1 MFHYFIKITRPTV
14 YFAYISQIK
23 CIKLNLKMAE
33 NPPMCQAEL
42 KRYARH
48 ISLPSFGIEGQN
60 KLRKSSV
67 LCIGAGGLGSPC
79 TMYLAAAGI
88 GKLGIIDMDVVD
100 ESNIQRQILHGS
112 NDIGTKKI
120 DSAKDTLQEINPYVN
135 LELYDEAFDEN
146 NAEII
151 AKNYDIIIDGTDN
164 FPSRYLVNDT
174 SVLLGI
180 PYVYG
185 SIFRFEGQVTVF
197 SPSDG
202 GPCYRCLF
210 PDPPAKGAVPD

>member
-1 MFHYFIKITRPTV
+1 M
-14 YFAYISQIK
+14 S
-23 CIKLNLKMAE
+23 E
-33 NPPMCQAEL
+33 NPHLSKDEL

-112 NDIGTKKI
+112 HDIGVKKI
-120 DSAKDTLQEINPYVN
+120 DSAKDTLQEINPYVK

-146 NAEII
+146 NAEVI

>member
-1 MFHYFIKITRPTV
+1 M
-14 YFAYISQIK
+14 S
-23 CIKLNLKMAE
+23 E
-33 NPPMCQAEL
+33 NPHLSKDEL

-112 NDIGTKKI
+112 NDIGVKKI
-120 DSAKDTLQEINPYVN
+120 DSAKDTLQEINPYVK
-135 LELYDEAFDEN
+135 LELYDQAFDEN
-146 NAEII
+146 NAEVI

-197 SPSDG
+197 SPCDG

>member
-1 MFHYFIKITRPTV
+1 M
-14 YFAYISQIK
+14 S
-23 CIKLNLKMAE
+23 E
-33 NPPMCQAEL
+33 NPHLSKDEL

-60 KLRKSSV
+60 KLLKSSV

-112 NDIGTKKI
+112 NDIGVRKI
-120 DSAKDTLQEINPYVN
+120 DSAKDTLQEINPYVK

-146 NAEII
+146 NAEVI

>member
-1 MFHYFIKITRPTV
+1 M
-14 YFAYISQIK
+14 S
-23 CIKLNLKMAE
+23 E
-33 NPPMCQAEL
+33 NPHLSKDEL

-112 NDIGTKKI
+112 NDIGVKKI
-120 DSAKDTLQEINPYVN
+120 DSAKDTLQEINPYVK
-135 LELYDEAFDEN
+135 LELYDQAFDEN
-146 NAEII
+146 NAEVI

-197 SPSDG
+197 SPCDG

-210 PDPPAKGAVPD
+210 PDPPAKGAVLD

>member
-1 MFHYFIKITRPTV
+1 
-14 YFAYISQIK
+14 
-23 CIKLNLKMAE
+23 MAE
-33 NPPMCQAEL
+33 NPHLSKDEL

-48 ISLPSFGIEGQN
+48 ISLPLFGIEGQK

-100 ESNIQRQILHGS
+100 ESNIQHQILHGS

-151 AKNYDIIIDGTDN
+151 SKNYDIIIDGTDN

>member
-1 MFHYFIKITRPTV
+1 M
-14 YFAYISQIK
+14 S
-23 CIKLNLKMAE
+23 E
-33 NPPMCQAEL
+33 NPHLSKDEL

-112 NDIGTKKI
+112 NDIGVKKI
-120 DSAKDTLQEINPYVN
+120 DSANDTLQEINPYVN
-135 LELYDEAFDEN
+135 LELYDKAFDEN
-146 NAEII
+146 NAEVI

-197 SPSDG
+197 SPCDG

>member
-1 MFHYFIKITRPTV
+1 M
-14 YFAYISQIK
+14 S
-23 CIKLNLKMAE
+23 E
-33 NPPMCQAEL
+33 NPHLSKDEL

-112 NDIGTKKI
+112 HDIGVKKI
-120 DSAKDTLQEINPYVN
+120 DSAKDTLQEINPYVK
-135 LELYDEAFDEN
+135 LELYDQAFDEN
-146 NAEII
+146 NAEVI

>member
-1 MFHYFIKITRPTV
+1 MSDNP
-14 YFAYISQIK
+14 
-23 CIKLNLKMAE
+23 NLSKD
-33 NPPMCQAEL
+33 EL

-112 NDIGTKKI
+112 NDIGVKKI
-120 DSAKDTLQEINPYVN
+120 DSAKDTLQEINPYVK
-135 LELYDEAFDEN
+135 LELYDQAFDEN
-146 NAEII
+146 NAEVI

-197 SPSDG
+197 SPCDG

>member
-1 MFHYFIKITRPTV
+1 M
-14 YFAYISQIK
+14 S
-23 CIKLNLKMAE
+23 E
-33 NPPMCQAEL
+33 NPHLSKDEL

-60 KLRKSSV
+60 KLRKSSI

-112 NDIGTKKI
+112 NDIGVRKI
-120 DSAKDTLQEINPYVN
+120 DSAKDTLQEINPYVK

-146 NAEII
+146 NAEVI

>member
-1 MFHYFIKITRPTV
+1 M
-14 YFAYISQIK
+14 S
-23 CIKLNLKMAE
+23 E
-33 NPPMCQAEL
+33 NPHLSKDEL

-112 NDIGTKKI
+112 NDIGVKKI
-120 DSAKDTLQEINPYVN
+120 DSAKDTLQEINPYVK
-135 LELYDEAFDEN
+135 LELYDQAFDEN
-146 NAEII
+146 NAEVI

>member
-1 MFHYFIKITRPTV
+1 MPKET
-14 YFAYISQIK
+14 
-23 CIKLNLKMAE
+23 NLSDS
-33 NPPMCQAEL
+33 EL

-48 ISLPSFGIEGQN
+48 ISLPSFGIEGQERL
-60 KLRKSSV
+60 KRSRV

-79 TMYLAAAGI
+79 SIYLAAAGV
-88 GKLGIIDMDVVD
+88 GKIGIIDMDTVD

-112 NDIGTKKI
+112 EDVGKKKI
-120 DSAKDTLQEINPYVN
+120 ESAEETIRNINPNV
-135 LELYDEAFDEN
+135 EVDLYDQEFNET
-146 NAEII
+146 NALNI
-151 AKNYDIIIDGTDN
+151 ASKYDIIIDGTDN
-164 FPSRYLVNDT
+164 FPSRYLVNDA

-180 PYVYG
+180 PNIYG

-197 SPSDG
+197 STSNN

>member
-1 MFHYFIKITRPTV
+1 
-14 YFAYISQIK
+14 
-23 CIKLNLKMAE
+23 MAQ
-33 NPPMCQAEL
+33 NQHLSKDEL
-42 KRYARH
+42 HRYARH
-48 ISLPSFGIEGQN
+48 ISLASFGVEGQK
-60 KLRKSSV
+60 KLRESSV

-112 NDIGTKKI
+112 NDIGAKKI
-120 DSAKDTLQEINPYVN
+120 DLAKETLQEINPYVK

-146 NAEII
+146 NAELI

>member
-1 MFHYFIKITRPTV
+1 
-14 YFAYISQIK
+14 
-23 CIKLNLKMAE
+23 MAE
-33 NPPMCQAEL
+33 NPHLSRDEL

-48 ISLPSFGIEGQN
+48 ISLPSFGVEGQK
-60 KLRKSSV
+60 KLRESSV

-112 NDIGTKKI
+112 NDIGAKKI
-120 DSAKDTLQEINPYVN
+120 DSAKETLQEINPYVN

-146 NAEII
+146 NAELI
-151 AKNYDIIIDGTDN
+151 AKNYDIIIDGSDN

-197 SPSDG
+197 SPSDS

>member
-1 MFHYFIKITRPTV
+1 M
-14 YFAYISQIK
+14 S
-23 CIKLNLKMAE
+23 E
-33 NPPMCQAEL
+33 NPHLSKDEL

-112 NDIGTKKI
+112 SDIGVRKI
-120 DSAKDTLQEINPYVN
+120 DSAEDTLQEINPYVK
-135 LELYDEAFDEN
+135 LELYDQAFDEN
-146 NAEII
+146 NAEEI

>member
-1 MFHYFIKITRPTV
+1 M
-14 YFAYISQIK
+14 S
-23 CIKLNLKMAE
+23 E
-33 NPPMCQAEL
+33 NPHLSKDEL

-112 NDIGTKKI
+112 SDIGVKKI
-120 DSAKDTLQEINPYVN
+120 DSAKNTLQEINPYVK

-146 NAEII
+146 NAEVI
-151 AKNYDIIIDGTDN
+151 AKNFDIIIDGTDN

>member
-1 MFHYFIKITRPTV
+1 M
-14 YFAYISQIK
+14 S
-23 CIKLNLKMAE
+23 E
-33 NPPMCQAEL
+33 NPHLSKDEL

-112 NDIGTKKI
+112 NDIGVKKI
-120 DSAKDTLQEINPYVN
+120 DSAKDTLQEINPYVK

-146 NAEII
+146 NAEVI

-197 SPSDG
+197 SPCDG

>member
-1 MFHYFIKITRPTV
+1 M
-14 YFAYISQIK
+14 S
-23 CIKLNLKMAE
+23 E
-33 NPPMCQAEL
+33 NPHLSKDEL

-112 NDIGTKKI
+112 NDIGVRKI
-120 DSAKDTLQEINPYVN
+120 DSAKDTLQEINPYVK
-135 LELYDEAFDEN
+135 LELYDQAFDEN
-146 NAEII
+146 NGEEI

-210 PDPPAKGAVPD
+210 PDPPAKLSLIHI

>member
-1 MFHYFIKITRPTV
+1 M
-14 YFAYISQIK
+14 S
-23 CIKLNLKMAE
+23 E
-33 NPPMCQAEL
+33 NPHLSKDEL

-112 NDIGTKKI
+112 HDIGVKKI
-120 DSAKDTLQEINPYVN
+120 DSAKDTLQEINPYVK
-135 LELYDEAFDEN
+135 LELYDQAFDEN
-146 NAEII
+146 NADVI

>member
-1 MFHYFIKITRPTV
+1 M
-14 YFAYISQIK
+14 S
-23 CIKLNLKMAE
+23 E
-33 NPPMCQAEL
+33 NPHLSKDEL

-112 NDIGTKKI
+112 NDIGVRKI
-120 DSAKDTLQEINPYVN
+120 DSAKDTLQEINPYVK

-146 NAEII
+146 NAEVI

-164 FPSRYLVNDT
+164 FESKFLINDIR
-174 SVLLGI
+174 VL
-180 PYVYG
+180 
-185 SIFRFEGQVTVF
+185 FQ
-197 SPSDG
+197 
-202 GPCYRCLF
+202 
-210 PDPPAKGAVPD
+210 

>member
-1 MFHYFIKITRPTV
+1 M
-14 YFAYISQIK
+14 S
-23 CIKLNLKMAE
+23 E
-33 NPPMCQAEL
+33 NPHLSKDEL

-112 NDIGTKKI
+112 NDIGVRKI
-120 DSAKDTLQEINPYVN
+120 DSAKDTLQEINPYVK

-146 NAEII
+146 NAEVI

-197 SPSDG
+197 SPCDG

>member
-1 MFHYFIKITRPTV
+1 MSKNTHLSKD
-14 YFAYISQIK
+14 
-23 CIKLNLKMAE
+23 
-33 NPPMCQAEL
+33 EL

-60 KLRKSSV
+60 KLRKSSI

-112 NDIGTKKI
+112 NDIGVKKI

-135 LELYDEAFDEN
+135 LELYDKAFDEN
-146 NAEII
+146 NAEVI

-197 SPSDG
+197 SPCDG

>member
-1 MFHYFIKITRPTV
+1 M
-14 YFAYISQIK
+14 S
-23 CIKLNLKMAE
+23 E
-33 NPPMCQAEL
+33 NPHLSKDEL

-60 KLRKSSV
+60 KLRKSSI

-112 NDIGTKKI
+112 NDIGVKKI

-135 LELYDEAFDEN
+135 LELYDKAFDEN
-146 NAEII
+146 NAEVI

-197 SPSDG
+197 STCDG

>member
-1 MFHYFIKITRPTV
+1 
-14 YFAYISQIK
+14 
-23 CIKLNLKMAE
+23 MAE
-33 NPPMCQAEL
+33 NQYLSKDEL

-48 ISLPSFGIEGQN
+48 ISLPSFGVEGQK
-60 KLRKSSV
+60 KLRESSV

-112 NDIGTKKI
+112 NDIGAKKI
-120 DSAKDTLQEINPYVN
+120 DSAKETLQEINPYVK

-146 NAEII
+146 NAELI
-151 AKNYDIIIDGTDN
+151 AKNYDIIIDGSDN

>member
-1 MFHYFIKITRPTV
+1 M
-14 YFAYISQIK
+14 S
-23 CIKLNLKMAE
+23 E
-33 NPPMCQAEL
+33 NPHLSKDEL

-112 NDIGTKKI
+112 NDIGVRKI
-120 DSAKDTLQEINPYVN
+120 DSAKDTLQEINPYVK
-135 LELYDEAFDEN
+135 LELYDQAFDEN
-146 NAEII
+146 NAEEI

-174 SVLLGI
+174 SVLMGI

>member
-1 MFHYFIKITRPTV
+1 M
-14 YFAYISQIK
+14 S
-23 CIKLNLKMAE
+23 E
-33 NPPMCQAEL
+33 NPHLSKDEL

-112 NDIGTKKI
+112 SDIGVKKI
-120 DSAKDTLQEINPYVN
+120 DSAKDTLQEINPYVK

-146 NAEII
+146 NAELI

-197 SPSDG
+197 SPSDD

>member
-1 MFHYFIKITRPTV
+1 M
-14 YFAYISQIK
+14 S
-23 CIKLNLKMAE
+23 E
-33 NPPMCQAEL
+33 NPHLSKDEL

-112 NDIGTKKI
+112 HDIGVKKI
-120 DSAKDTLQEINPYVN
+120 DSAKDTLQEINPYVK
-135 LELYDEAFDEN
+135 LELYDEEFDEN
-146 NAEII
+146 NAEVI

>member
-1 MFHYFIKITRPTV
+1 
-14 YFAYISQIK
+14 
-23 CIKLNLKMAE
+23 MAE
-33 NPPMCQAEL
+33 NPHLSKDEL

-48 ISLPSFGIEGQN
+48 ISLPLFGIEGQK

-112 NDIGTKKI
+112 NDIGAKKI
-120 DSAKDTLQEINPYVN
+120 DSAKETLQEINPYVK

-146 NAEII
+146 NAELI

>member
-1 MFHYFIKITRPTV
+1 MSGNPHLSKDE
-14 YFAYISQIK
+14 
-23 CIKLNLKMAE
+23 LN
-33 NPPMCQAEL
+33 
-42 KRYARH
+42 RYARH

-112 NDIGTKKI
+112 DDIGVKKI
-120 DSAKDTLQEINPYVN
+120 DSAKDTLQEINPYVK
-135 LELYDEAFDEN
+135 LELYDQAFDEN
-146 NAEII
+146 NAEEI

-174 SVLLGI
+174 SALLGI

>member
-1 MFHYFIKITRPTV
+1 M
-14 YFAYISQIK
+14 S
-23 CIKLNLKMAE
+23 E
-33 NPPMCQAEL
+33 NPHLSKDEL

-88 GKLGIIDMDVVD
+88 GKLGIIDMDYVD

-112 NDIGTKKI
+112 NDIGVKKI
-120 DSAKDTLQEINPYVN
+120 DSANDTLQEINPYVN
-135 LELYDEAFDEN
+135 LELYDKAFDEN
-146 NAEII
+146 NAEVI

-197 SPSDG
+197 SPCDS

>member
-1 MFHYFIKITRPTV
+1 
-14 YFAYISQIK
+14 
-23 CIKLNLKMAE
+23 MAE
-33 NPPMCQAEL
+33 NQHLTKDVM
-42 KRYARH
+42 KRYSRH
-48 ISLPSFGIEGQN
+48 ISLPSFGVEGQK
-60 KLRKSSV
+60 KLRESSV

-112 NDIGTKKI
+112 NDIGAKKI
-120 DSAKDTLQEINPYVN
+120 DSAKETLQEINPYVK

-146 NAEII
+146 NAELI

-210 PDPPAKGAVPD
+210 PDPPAKGAVPDCCLLYTSDAADE

>member
-1 MFHYFIKITRPTV
+1 M
-14 YFAYISQIK
+14 S
-23 CIKLNLKMAE
+23 E
-33 NPPMCQAEL
+33 NPHLSKDEL

-112 NDIGTKKI
+112 NDIGVKKI
-120 DSAKDTLQEINPYVN
+120 DSAKDTLQEINPYVK

-146 NAEII
+146 NAEVI

-202 GPCYRCLF
+202 GPCFRCLF

>member
-1 MFHYFIKITRPTV
+1 M
-14 YFAYISQIK
+14 S
-23 CIKLNLKMAE
+23 E
-33 NPPMCQAEL
+33 NPHLSKDEL

-112 NDIGTKKI
+112 NDIGVRKI
-120 DSAKDTLQEINPYVN
+120 DSAKDTLQEINPYVK

-146 NAEII
+146 NAEVI

-210 PDPPAKGAVPD
+210 PDPPAKVAVHD